1 MGVRFGEGDTQR
13 EEEEASMKLDV
24 ENSKAQ
30 ITTSGPCCKR
40 ETINAD
46 DFVSEASALVN
57 ADVQGDPG
65 RVLTPA
71 ACPAENRSQPGHT
84 MSGDDVFAHVTRYIK
99 AGVSLFPCKPDGK
112 EPLISGGFKGATRDM
127 PQAEKW
133 WRNWPQ
139 ARAGI
144 PTGDEN
150 GFFVLDVDLAK
161 GDALSGAES
170 LASLEAR
177 FGKLPQ
183 TYTVRTLS
191 GGEHRYF
198 KMPQGGIKN
207 SAGKIG
213 AGLDIRGDGGYVIAA
228 GSRGYTALSGRFEE
242 LADAPEWLIQLC
254 QGRSSQVEQT
264 PNRRVTSSRMAGG
277 DGMERLRVLADDVKN
292 AIKGQRHVTIL
303 AKANAAGRLVRDGL
317 VTRAQA
323 ISQLRRAVSCL
334 DYTPEEREVEFKTV
348 EDGVS
353 YALGNEDS
361 KPKRGGTAKVS
372 QPELI
377 EMVKH
382 FYGENNLISDGG
394 RIYFW
399 RNDGIWRPVP
409 KAELK
414 QRMSKMLG
422 KSATNGV
429 VKNTYELALSDLYSP
444 AFVER
449 QEQLVINCRNGE
461 LTWTGDH
468 WQFEP
473 SHQRERYALSQ
484 LPVEY
489 DPSATC
495 TVFDEYLDSSF
506 GHENEGMQTRQLLLE
521 MAGYTLLPTCHLQKF
536 GFLYGPPGSGKSVF
550 LDLLAELVGVEN
562 HTTVMLSDT
571 ANDSKRSHLQGK
583 LLHTNGDLDPKASI
597 PVGILKS
604 LTSGDVVSARVLY
617 GETFNMRPTT
627 TLWIASNSLPPVADF
642 KAIKR
647 RVALIEFSKEIPAE
661 RQDKHLIE
669 KLKAELPGILNRV
682 LGAFGTVLK
691 RNGMFTEPDNAS
703 KLFKVWNESADDLTG
718 FIKECCILGDD
729 KSVSSGELY
738 TAYDAWAKSGNVRYL
753 VPKNKLAA
761 KLNETCRVE
770 PCRSGKVRKLRG
782 IALAKALAS

>member
-1 MGVRFGEGDTQR
+1 MAVRFGEGNARR
-13 EEEEASMKLDV
+13 EEEEVASMKLEV

-30 ITTSGPCCKR
+30 IGTPGPCCKH

-46 DFVSEASALVN
+46 DFISEAGALVN
-57 ADVQGDPG
+57 ADVQGDPE

-71 ACPAENRSQPGHT
+71 ASPAENRSQPGHT
-84 MSGDDVFAHVTRYIK
+84 MSEDDVIAHVARYIR
-99 AGVSLFPCKPDGK
+99 AGVSLFPCEPDGK
-112 EPLISGGFKGATRDM
+112 KPLTKNGFKDATRDM
-127 PQAEKW
+127 GQAAEW
-133 WRNWPQ
+133 WRRWPQ

-144 PTGDEN
+144 PTGAEN

-161 GDALSGAES
+161 GDAPSGAES

-183 TYTVRTLS
+183 TYTVSTLS

-198 KMPQGGIKN
+198 KMPLGGIKT

-228 GSRGYTALSGRFEE
+228 GSRGYTVLSGRYEYT
-242 LADAPEWLIQLC
+242 ADAPEWLVRLC
-254 QGRSSQVEQT
+254 QDKQSEGKQT
-264 PNRRVTSSRMAGG
+264 LKKSATPSRGTGG
-277 DGMERLRVLADDVKN
+277 DGMERLRVLVDEVRRAV
-292 AIKGQRHVTIL
+292 KGQRHATIL
-303 AKANAAGRLVRDGL
+303 AKANAAGYLVRDGM

-323 ISQLRRAVSCL
+323 ISQLRRAVNCL

-353 YALGNEDS
+353 FALNNEDPKS
-361 KPKRGGTAKVS
+361 KRGGTAKVS
-372 QPELI
+372 QAELI
-377 EMVKH
+377 EMLKQY
-382 FYGENNLISDGG
+382 FGDGNLISDGG
-394 RIYFW
+394 RIFVW
-399 RNDGIWRPVP
+399 RNDGIWRPAP

-414 QRMSKMLG
+414 QRMSKMMG
-422 KSATNGV
+422 KGATNGV
-429 VKNTYELALSDLYSP
+429 ITGAYDLALSDLYSP

-449 QEQLVINCRNGE
+449 KEQLVINCRNGE
-461 LTWTGDH
+461 LTWAGDH

-473 SHQRERYALSQ
+473 NHRRERYALSQ
-484 LPVEY
+484 LPVQY
-489 DPSATC
+489 DPTATC
-495 TVFDEYLDSSF
+495 PVFDKYLETSF
-506 GHENEGMQTRQLLLE
+506 GHESAGMQTRQLLLE
-521 MAGYTLLPTCHLQKF
+521 MAGYTLLPTCHLQRF
-536 GFLYGPPGSGKSVF
+536 GFLYGPPGCGKSVF

-571 ANDSKRSHLQGK
+571 AKDSKRSHLQGK
-583 LLHTNGDLDPKASI
+583 LLHTNGDLDPKVSI

-647 RVALIEFSKEIPAE
+647 RIALIEFPNEIAAE

-669 KLKAELPGILNRV
+669 KLRAELPGILNMV
-682 LGAFGTVLK
+682 LEAFGAVLT
-691 RNGMFTEPDNAS
+691 RNGMFTESDNAA
-703 KLFKVWNESADDLTG
+703 KLFEVWNESADDLTG
-718 FIKECCILGDD
+718 FIRECCILGDD

-738 TAYDAWAKSGNVRYL
+738 TAYDAWAKRGNVRYL

-761 KLNETCRVE
+761 KLNAICQAE

-782 IALAKALAS
+782 IALA